1 MNRSDSTPVKPFL
14 SKSTFI
20 RGLQCEKSLYLHK
33 KRPFLRDRLS
43 AEQLAKFTRGHR
55 VGVYAQELFPGGI
68 DLGAKSPFQMG
79 AAIRRTADAT
89 AGQQDVIYEASFQH
103 AGVRVALDILVRQGG
118 DWEAVEV
125 KSSRSVTDTYIW
137 DASLQ
142 YFVIRGS
149 GLSVRDFSIVTMNPD
164 YVRRGPI
171 DLQQLFVLESVLDRV
186 KDNQALVQE
195 KVERFRE
202 VSQLLRSPDIPVGP
216 HCRDPYPCD
225 FIGHCWKKHDENL
238 PRSRADHPGLIDR
251 EALARLQRRLKEPAI
266 CFSSLSFAPAIPL
279 FDGTSPYQKLG
290 FSLGWTPVS
299 GRVTEP
305 RILQAAPYDLLP
317 LEGIREMLHQLAF
330 VSSILVYDK
339 TLELEILRTLCRGE
353 ASLLSRLE
361 ESAVR
366 MIDLQEL
373 FKPQLASPSGRSLHD
388 SPEDILA
395 FLGEVVERPVKPVTS
410 RLEAALMYAGLAEKP
425 GAPGEEE
432 KLEMLANYHS
442 VCLSNLRSLF
452 YSLDKDHC

>member
-1 MNRSDSTPVKPFL
+1 MNKSESTPGKPFL

-55 VGVYAQELFPGGI
+55 VGVYAQELFPGGT
-68 DLGAKSPFQMG
+68 DLGAKSPFQMA
-79 AAIRRTADAT
+79 AAIRRTADAIK
-89 AGQQDVIYEASFQH
+89 GQQDVIYEASFQH
-103 AGVRVALDILVRQGG
+103 AGVRVALDILVRREDG
-118 DWEAVEV
+118 WEALEV
-125 KSSRSVTDTYIW
+125 KSSRSVTETYIW

-149 GLSVRDFSIVTMNPD
+149 GLPVRDFSIVTMNPD

-171 DLQQLFVLESVLDRV
+171 DLRQLFVAESVLDRV
-186 KDNQALVQE
+186 KDNQPLVQE

-238 PRSRADHPGLIDR
+238 PRRQEDHPGLIDR
-251 EALARLQRRLKEPAI
+251 EALARLKKRLKEPAI

-290 FSLGWTPVS
+290 FSLAWTFIS
-299 GRVTEP
+299 GPDTQA
-305 RILQAAPYDLLP
+305 RILQSAPNDLFPKKDIREFLHQ
-317 LEGIREMLHQLAF
+317 LEGI
-330 VSSILVYDK
+330 SGILVYDK
-339 TLELEILRTLCRGE
+339 SLELEILRKLCRGE
-353 ASLLSRLE
+353 ASLLSRLDE
-361 ESAVR
+361 TAGR
-366 MIDLQEL
+366 MIDLQVL

-395 FLGEVVERPVKPVTS
+395 FLGERAERPVKPVTS

-425 GAPGEEE
+425 GAPGDEE
-432 KLEMLANYHS
+432 KLEMLAKYHS
-442 VCLSNLRSLF
+442 VCLSNLLNLISSLAN
-452 YSLDKDHC
+452 SHC